1 MNPPLMR
8 YRIWDRTTRLFH
20 WINAICVI
28 MLMLLGT
35 LILNH
40 EWMGIVSEVNL
51 KRVHSWFGYVLVVNL
66 AWRMIWGFIG
76 GHYARWRQLL
86 PLGPRQT
93 LAYVSSLS
101 SGKPQQYLGHNPLG
115 RLIITAFFLL
125 LSVQAVTGLM
135 IAGMDLYQPP
145 FGSYFANWVTDGD
158 PERLAAL
165 KPGDRSATVESS
177 YNEMRAFRGPIVRTH
192 EYNFYL
198 LALLVLVHTGGVIYG
213 ELREKN
219 GLISAM
225 ITGDKVLDEA
235 PADGVPK
242 P

>member
-1 MNPPLMR
+1 MSSSLMR
-8 YRIWDRTTRLFH
+8 YNVWDRSTRLFH
-20 WINAICVI
+20 WVNAICVI

-40 EWMGIVSEVNL
+40 TWMGIESEVNL
-51 KRVHSWFGYVLVVNL
+51 KRVHSWFGYIFAINLGWRLV
-66 AWRMIWGFIG
+66 WGFVG
-76 GHYARWRQLL
+76 GHYARWRQVL
-86 PLGPRQT
+86 PAGPKET
-93 LAYVSSLS
+93 MAYVSSLF
-101 SGKPQQYLGHNPLG
+101 SGKPKQYLGHNPLG

-125 LSVQAVTGLM
+125 LSVQAVTGLV
-135 IAGMDLYQPP
+135 IAGTDLYQPP

-165 KPGDRSATVESS
+165 QPGDRSATVESS
-177 YNEMRAFRGPIVRTH
+177 YTEMRAFRSPIVRTH

-198 LALLVLVHTGGVIYG
+198 LVVLVLVHLGGVIFG

-219 GLISAM
+219 GLVSAM
-225 ITGDKVLDEA
+225 ITGEKVLDES
-235 PADGVPK
+235 PADSEIK